1 MTSIMTH
8 PINFARMDAVI
19 TAAKVKDEDI
29 VQYLQQRYRL
39 NSACAYDYTYQYLRM
54 RGRR

>member
-8 PINFARMDAVI
+8 PINFERMDTVI

-29 VQYLQQRYRL
+29 VQYLQQRYGL
-39 NSACAYDYTYQYLRM
+39 NSACAQDYAYQYLRM